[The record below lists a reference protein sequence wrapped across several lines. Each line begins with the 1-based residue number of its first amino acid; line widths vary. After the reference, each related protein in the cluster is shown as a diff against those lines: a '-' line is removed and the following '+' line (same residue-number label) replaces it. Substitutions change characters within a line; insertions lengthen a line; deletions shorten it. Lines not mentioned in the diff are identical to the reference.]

1 MTCMQ
6 PDASVTP
13 HDAETMKLLIP
24 CMACLQELGEPTNEF
39 ASLEFRDDG
48 RYEVFC
54 SRGHKSVTVLQ
65 QQKFEI
71 LFDIGANAILDG
83 YYREAVS
90 SFTSSLERFYE
101 FCLKVLCKKRGIET
115 DVFATAWKQ
124 VSNQSERQLGAF
136 LFLWASEFG
145 EVPQLLS
152 SNDAGFRNGVIHKG
166 KIPTKEEALEYGKAV
181 LAIIRPKIL
190 QLKSECD
197 DQIGEVTFEHIR
209 SCSGGTE
216 GQVSGG
222 TMCANTIVSLTAA
235 EEKRNNQ
242 TLEDALTEISE
253 WRGILAS
260 IEGMTKL

>member
-1 MTCMQ
+1 
-6 PDASVTP
+6 
-13 HDAETMKLLIP
+13 MKLLMP
-24 CMACLQELGEPTNEF
+24 CMACFQELGQPTNEF

-48 RYEVFC
+48 RYEICC

-101 FCLKVLCKKRGIET
+101 FCIKVLCKKSGIKT
-115 DVFATAWKQ
+115 DVFSTAWKQ
-124 VSNQSERQLGAF
+124 IANQSERQLGAF

-152 SNDAGFRNGVIHKG
+152 SNDAGFRNSVIHKG
-166 KIPTKEEALEYGKAV
+166 KIPTKEEALEYGNTI
-181 LAIIRPKIL
+181 LAIIRPKNV
-190 QLKSECD
+190 QLRSECD
-197 DQIGEVTFEHIR
+197 DQIWEVTFEHIR
-209 SCSGGTE
+209 DCSNVGE
-216 GQVSGG
+216 GQVAGG

-235 EEKRNNQ
+235 EEKHNSQ
-242 TLEDALTEISE
+242 TLEEALSGISKWRNIVASTE
-253 WRGILAS
+253 GI
-260 IEGMTKL
+260 TKL

>member
-1 MTCMQ
+1 
-6 PDASVTP
+6 
-13 HDAETMKLLIP
+13 MKLLMP
-24 CMACLQELGEPTNEF
+24 CMACFQELGRPTNEF

-48 RYEVFC
+48 RCEICC

-101 FCLKVLCKKRGIET
+101 FSLKVLCKKRGIKA
-115 DVFATAWKQ
+115 DLFSAAWKQ

-152 SNDAGFRNGVIHKG
+152 SNGAGFRNSVIHKG
-166 KIPTKEEALEYGKAV
+166 KIPTKEEALEYGSTV
-181 LAIIRPKIL
+181 LAIIRPKIV
-190 QLKSECD
+190 QLREECD
-197 DQIGEVTFEHIR
+197 NQIGEVTFEHIR
-209 SCSGGTE
+209 DCSNVGE
-216 GQVSGG
+216 GQVPGG

-235 EEKRNNQ
+235 EEKHNSQ
-242 TLEDALTEISE
+242 TLEEALSGILE
-253 WRGILAS
+253 WRDIVASTEGI
-260 IEGMTKL
+260 TKL